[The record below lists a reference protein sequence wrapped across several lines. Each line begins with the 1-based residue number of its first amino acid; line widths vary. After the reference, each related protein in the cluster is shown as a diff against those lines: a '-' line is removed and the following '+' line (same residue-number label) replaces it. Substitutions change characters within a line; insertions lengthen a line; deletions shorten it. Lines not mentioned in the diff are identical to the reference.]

1 VRFYEFKNTDS
12 DMEAALINVLMNMKG
27 DADEKDQ
34 PSDISMD
41 AVKQIMSNTGYP
53 AFNYD
58 VFKRIYDADGDLKN
72 VVADFDN
79 DKIIVKTDAEAE
91 KDPAMDYDDQGSTDV
106 VKKMAKSAMKR
117 RK

>member
-1 VRFYEFKNTDS
+1 MRFFEFQNKDLES
-12 DMEAALINVLMNMKG
+12 ALVNVLSNMKG

-34 PSDISMD
+34 SSEISMD
-41 AVKQIMSNTGYP
+41 AVAGIMSNTGYP

-58 VFKRIYDADGDLKN
+58 VFKRIYDADGDLQN

-79 DKIIVKTDAEAE
+79 EKIVVKTDQEAE
-91 KDPAMDYDDQGSTDV
+91 KEPAMDYDDQGSTDV
-106 VKKMAKSAMKR
+106 VKQMAKSAMNR